1 MWLKN
6 CKYFLERGLYRIMD
20 LSVVSYLVISKNP
33 EDMKLRIRS
42 ESLALSH
49 AGNNPSN
56 KGTMTQPWRKKARQT
71 QIKEWLILVI
81 WTIHLGWFSQ
91 LHLVCN
97 NDWLNVF
104 KPVSWQFYV
113 SPSSSVFSLVQL
125 VLSLTFLKWGCFS
138 LSPVSN
144 TATFTPE
151 PANEHKQVRVSSQTW
166 SPKAVESS
174 FQQPII

>member
-1 MWLKN
+1 MKGDCIGSWIWVFCATWL
-6 CKYFLERGLYRIMD
+6 
-20 LSVVSYLVISKNP
+20 LVKTLKIWSSESGANPWHSLMLAITPATKVPWPNP
-33 EDMKLRIRS
+33 E
-42 ESLALSH
+42 E
-49 AGNNPSN
+49 
-56 KGTMTQPWRKKARQT
+56 RKWDR
-71 QIKEWLILVI
+71 QIKEWSMLVI

-91 LHLVCN
+91 LHSECN

-104 KPVSWQFYV
+104 KPVSWHCFV

-151 PANEHKQVRVSSQTW
+151 PANEHKQEQASSQTW
-166 SPKAVESS
+166 SPKVVEN
-174 FQQPII
+174 